1 MQSKPI
7 KTSHNTSNISLPH
20 QLANFNHGNFNQKLK
35 SDNLLLS
42 FEEESCRSKYLEAL
56 YDDDG
61 SCSENAILQ
70 TQPNDILQ
78 DTEIISNSSSI
89 PTKPEHESLILT
101 YLEESNENFEASK
114 ETKSQS
120 RQNGAATLSEVPNE
134 ILTQILS
141 FPPESSIITTSLVSK
156 RFNKLVTTSHVW
168 RTAFFRAFRGPCIH
182 RKVEKDLLHTPEN
195 REEYNTELLLFNRLS
210 RQGSWRREYILR
222 TRLLRS
228 LGRGKPAQNKSNKEN
243 VSTRKSDAKN
253 INPVITY
260 NSHLSA
266 PISHIHAKFDN
277 GTKPPSIIHGSNEL
291 SSVTISDPTNG
302 KIGKWRASELSGM
315 FPSTDAWTDQLPYG
329 MGDGPVLIPNSMDV
343 SQLHGVI
350 FGEGIPGGKTYYQS
364 SNELRGRFLTQAS
377 DFTDLE
383 NGIPKIPEIIDGVSA
398 VWIAKSHSV
407 PSMTDELIGMLRGS
421 TMGIVS
427 AYATGLETHANC
439 ISKGLVTAKWVL
451 SPGVPIIAF
460 DVDDSYNAER
470 KACGRVWAV
479 ALNALGEV
487 FYLNQTPSHV
497 SLETTSEVNKLER
510 LAWSVGRT
518 VHWHMISVS
527 RRIARSISNRE
538 LENNLGYS
546 PRSSSNDLN
555 LSKAQIRDETME
567 IESFFRYPPAH
578 FRKIYESW
586 DMRRRLH
593 VDFAGD
599 DSNGAGEAI
608 VVIKCGDSS
617 GHGAEV
623 RRMTRIGRK
632 RKFFERDNICQESG
646 PHLPTETIAYSID
659 QSMDAPQDLPLKDTS
674 FLTFSDINPLHKRDK
689 NSNSGFSSSSFRI
702 GGRSE
707 EGKLHEEWQN
717 TIFTMK
723 DHFKSQITCSA
734 IDMSTFALL
743 TINEDP
749 LSTCNNELLD
759 ETSKKVMGKSSPF
772 PGYRARFLVVG
783 TKIGSLIIWNM
794 RGPRSSDVSIVNELH
809 PVRKIFTDSPEISCI
824 AVTALYIVHGGND
837 GLVQAWNTLASASQ
851 PVRTLHSR
859 FSSKFRRRLPQNV
872 ADPFDLGANFKAA
885 GAIMLDPD
893 PTRLRG
899 IVSIGSQLRY
909 WSYSSSASDEF
920 PRKRHRRQLLD
931 RGMSVKSDRFSSSGR
946 GAIRDHITT
955 EHEDL
960 KKEEIWKSNQTKH
973 LSNRFGVG
981 MFGLTE
987 EEAILYAELV
997 SAEDFE
1003 KKSDQR
1009 RWTDSQS
1016 VGSNEASESLFPRN
1030 IPIIFDSQDACT
1042 TLDDY
1047 EQQISE
1053 AIRLSLLESKS
1064 EQEKL

>member
-7 KTSHNTSNISLPH
+7 KTSHNSSNTSLPDKLVNPH
-20 QLANFNHGNFNQKLK
+20 HGSFNQQLK
-35 SDNLLLS
+35 PDNLLHYLDK
-42 FEEESCRSKYLEAL
+42 ESCRSDFLNAL

-78 DTEIISNSSSI
+78 DTEIISKSSSI
-89 PTKPEHESLILT
+89 RTKPEYESCILT
-101 YLEESNENFEASK
+101 SLEKINETYEVGK
-114 ETKSQS
+114 ETKSQT
-120 RQNGAATLSEVPNE
+120 RQISAATLSEVPNE

-141 FPPESSIITTSLVSK
+141 FLPESSIITTSLVSK

-168 RTAFFRAFRGPCIH
+168 RTAFLRVFKGPCIH
-182 RKVEKDLLHTPEN
+182 RKEEKDVLITLEN
-195 REEYNTELLLFNRLS
+195 REEFNTELLLFNRLS

-228 LGRGKPAQNKSNKEN
+228 LARGKPAQNISNNEN
-243 VSTRKSDAKN
+243 ASRRKSSARN
-253 INPVITY
+253 INPVVTY

-266 PISHIHAKFDN
+266 PVSHIHARFDS
-277 GTKPPSIIHGSNEL
+277 GTKPPGIIHGSNEL
-291 SSVTISDPTNG
+291 SSVTTSDPTNG
-302 KIGKWRASELSGM
+302 KIGKWRASEFSSVSL
-315 FPSTDAWTDQLPYG
+315 STDASTDQLPYG

-364 SNELRGRFLTQAS
+364 SNEMRGRYLTQAS
-377 DFTDLE
+377 DFADLE
-383 NGIPKIPEIIDGVSA
+383 NGIPNIPQIIDGVSA

-407 PSMTDELIGMLRGS
+407 PSMTDGLIGMLRGS
-421 TMGIVS
+421 TMGVVS
-427 AYATGLETHANC
+427 AYATGLETPHAKR
-439 ISKGLVTAKWVL
+439 IPKGLVTAKWVL

-470 KACGRVWAV
+470 KACGRIWAV

-497 SLETTSEVNKLER
+497 SLDTTSEVNKFER

-518 VHWHMISVS
+518 VYWHMINVS
-527 RRIARSISNRE
+527 RRTARDVPYCE
-538 LENNLGYS
+538 LGNKLDYS
-546 PRSSSNDLN
+546 PRSSSNN
-555 LSKAQIRDETME
+555 PCLSQAQIRAETMD
-567 IESFFRYPPAH
+567 IESYFRYPPAH

-608 VVIKCGDSS
+608 VVIKCGDSL
-617 GHGAEV
+617 GQGAEV
-623 RRMTRIGRK
+623 RRMTRIRRK
-632 RKFFERDNICQESG
+632 QNFFEGDFICQESG
-646 PHLPTETIAYSID
+646 PHLSTETPARSID
-659 QSMDAPQDLPLKDTS
+659 QSMDAPQDPLSKDTS
-674 FLTFSDINPLHKRDK
+674 FLTLSSINPLHKQDK
-689 NSNSGFSSSSFRI
+689 NSNRRFSSSSFRFVD
-702 GGRSE
+702 RSA
-707 EGKLHEEWQN
+707 EWQT

-723 DHFKSQITCSA
+723 DQFKSQITCSA
-734 IDMSTFALL
+734 IDMSTFSLL

-749 LSTCNNELLD
+749 ISTGNDEFLD
-759 ETSKKVMGKSSPF
+759 ETSKKIMGKSSLF
-772 PGYRARFLVVG
+772 PGHRARFLVVG
-783 TKIGSLIIWNM
+783 TKAGSLIIWNM

-809 PVRKIFTDSPEISCI
+809 PVRKIYTDSPEISCI
-824 AVTALYIVHGGND
+824 AVSALYIVHGGND

-851 PVRTLHSR
+851 PIRTFHSR
-859 FSSKFRRRLPQNV
+859 FSSKVRRRAAQNV
-872 ADPFDLGANFKAA
+872 ATPFDFGVNVKTA
-885 GAIMLDPD
+885 GAVILDPD

-920 PRKRHRRQLLD
+920 PRKRHRRRLPD
-931 RGMSVKSDRFSSSGR
+931 RGLNARPDRFISSGR
-946 GAIRDHITT
+946 GAIRDYITT

-960 KKEEIWKSNQTKH
+960 NKEKIWRNHQTTH

-987 EEAILYAELV
+987 DEAILYAELV

-1003 KKSDQR
+1003 KQSEQR
-1009 RWTDSQS
+1009 KLTDSQS
-1016 VGSNEASESLFPRN
+1016 VSSNEASESLLSRN
-1030 IPIIFDSQDACT
+1030 ISITSDSQDTSTA
-1042 TLDDY
+1042 LDNFERD
-1047 EQQISE
+1047 ISE
-1053 AIRLSLLESKS
+1053 AIRLSLLE
-1064 EQEKL
+1064 